1 MSPTELYIL
10 YAFLGFICLLLVTIV
25 GILIRQSFTIGS
37 IQGQLTGLRE
47 SITGLRESI
56 TDLYGRI
63 NGLESRIE
71 RLEQEMASFREQLA
85 EMRGMIRALH
95 DRMDLL
101 TRHHHDDEGRVV
113 IVPEE
118 VPAAD

>member
-37 IQGQLTGLRE
+37 IQGQL
-47 SITGLRESI
+47 TGLRESI

-101 TRHHHDDEGRVV
+101 TRHHHDDDGRVV